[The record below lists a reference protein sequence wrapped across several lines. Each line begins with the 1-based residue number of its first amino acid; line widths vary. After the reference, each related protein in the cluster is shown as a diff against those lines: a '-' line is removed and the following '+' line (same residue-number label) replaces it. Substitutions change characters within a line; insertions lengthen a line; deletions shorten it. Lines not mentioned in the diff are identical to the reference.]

1 MNLREL
7 EEAGHGLEEWRRK
20 LQDLVEKKVQI
31 YVQQRECEIVLEE
44 FEFLNETDV
53 VMKQVGPTLIKQD
66 LAEAKTNVAQR
77 IDFIKR
83 QLGEVEV
90 SLAEAQKKV
99 AELEQK
105 LQQMQIPPK

>member
-7 EEAGHGLEEWRRK
+7 EETGHAVDEWRRK
-20 LQDLVEKKVQI
+20 LQDLIEKKVQI

-53 VMKQVGPTLIKQD
+53 VLKQVGPTLIKQD
-66 LAEAKTNVAQR
+66 LAEAKANVTQR

-83 QLGEVEV
+83 QLTEVEG
-90 SLAEAQKKV
+90 SLGEAQKKV
-99 AELEQK
+99 AELEQRI
-105 LQQMQIPPK
+105 QQMQVPSQ